1 MDLPLHI
8 TPHAWGAML
17 LGSEV
22 SGLLLLLEAAEC
34 SYRPAYDMLHVGCQW
49 GGVGGY
55 LLLYCR
61 SFLCLKVQCRN
72 AKDAT
77 R

>member
-1 MDLPLHI
+1 M
-8 TPHAWGAML
+8 

-22 SGLLLLLEAAEC
+22 SGVLLLLEAAER
-34 SYRPAYDMLHVGCQW
+34 SYRSAHDMLHVGCQW

-55 LLLYCR
+55 LLFYSC
-61 SFLCLKVQCRN
+61 SFLCLKVQCMN